1 MALSH
6 RIAKAAILMVAL
18 GLTVVLGVGIWRG
31 KVQQDRLESAAATE
45 PVPEAAMRLA
55 DMEYTEMQQGRR
67 IWTLKASEAR
77 YFQEE
82 QKTELTAVRV
92 TFFLENGEEV
102 LLEGEEGILF
112 AGSKNIELRK
122 AVQAILPDGYVVT
135 TDRAFY
141 DHAVRT
147 LSSETALE
155 LAGPDILLKGAR
167 WRYLFL
173 EEMGVLEGGV
183 TAKVVLLPS
192 PTNSV
197 SQ

>member
-6 RIAKAAILMVAL
+6 RIAQAAILMVAL
-18 GLTVVLGVGIWRG
+18 GLTVALGVGIWRG

-45 PVPEAAMRLA
+45 PVSEAAMRLA
-55 DMEYTEMQQGRR
+55 DMEYTEMQEGRR
-67 IWTLKASEAR
+67 IWTLKSSEAK

-92 TFFLENGEEV
+92 TFFLESGEEV

-112 AGSKNIELRK
+112 AGSKNIELRQ

-141 DHAVRT
+141 DHAART
-147 LSSETALE
+147 LSSETAIE
-155 LAGPDILLKGAR
+155 LTGPDILLKGAR

-173 EEMGVLEGGV
+173 EESGVLEGGV
-183 TAKVVLLPS
+183 TGKVVLVPPS
-192 PTNSV
+192 TNSV